1 MHGSFINNLAYKP
14 IMLPIKRRR
23 KTTRITKRRKPVASG
38 SPKVSKKLTLAF
50 TRLEARLSLSGLTA
64 DAKTRAIGTFMQTL
78 GSLLEVRKAFRIN
91 SEVTSSVTEG
101 FRRTISAVSSKR
113 DRATAFRALKGNIE
127 TLRRI
132 I

>member
-1 MHGSFINNLAYKP
+1 
-14 IMLPIKRRR
+14 MLPIKRRR

-50 TRLEARLSLSGLTA
+50 TRLEARLSLSGLTT

-78 GSLLEVRKAFRIN
+78 GSLPEVRKAFRIN

-101 FRRTISAVSSKR
+101 FRRTINLVSSKR
-113 DRATAFRALKGNIE
+113 DRATAFRALKGNLE